1 MSSFDGFTST
11 DFDAFDAK
19 KWSSHAYNRERLE
32 VKLKL
37 SDLGK
42 ALAQQLAEQLAGQEP
57 GLTEERPSI
66 FNQQKVRD
74 LTLFFTRGSEARREL
89 EAIVEKHCSL
99 AEKILDPA
107 LHHKHITVGLR
118 IHSDGIEFG
127 LWLHH
132 NAWVDWKNLTER
144 CKEHYERE
152 KLVEILAGLD
162 DSLCFF
168 QGDWPTAEMPRA
180 RSVPVEQLIGSLEN
194 GQPWT
199 FYGEC
204 LGRSDPLLASPQLV
218 DRVAKTYSRLW
229 PLHQFIAWRRDNDF
243 HRLREAMKEHREK
256 GKMQFSEIKTGD
268 EVRILKGLAAGRTGV
283 VEEIEKKGVVKIRL
297 GLMVMAVKVEDVAK
311 P

>member
-1 MSSFDGFTST
+1 MNSFAGFTST
-11 DFDAFDAK
+11 DFDAFDPK

-42 ALAQQLAEQLAGQEP
+42 ALMQQLAQQLAGQES

-89 EAIVEKHCSL
+89 EAIVEKHCSM

-107 LHHKHITVGLR
+107 LHHKHIIVGLR
-118 IHSDGIEFG
+118 IHADGIEFG

-132 NAWVDWKNLTER
+132 DAWVDWKNLIER

-152 KLVEILAGLD
+152 KLAEIIAGLD

-168 QGDWPTAEMPRA
+168 QGDRPTTTMTPV
-180 RSVPVEQLIGSLEN
+180 RSVVIEQLIGSQEN
-194 GQPWT
+194 AQPWT
-199 FYGEC
+199 FCGEYLSC
-204 LGRSDPLLASPQLV
+204 SDAMLAGPQLLERMAQV
-218 DRVAKTYSRLW
+218 FSRLW

-243 HRLREAMKEHREK
+243 HRLREVLKERREK
-256 GKMQFSEIKTGD
+256 GKMQFSALKTGD

-283 VEEIEKKGVVKIRL
+283 VEEIEKKGILKVRL
-297 GLMVMAVKVEDVAK
+297 GLMVVAVKVEDVAK